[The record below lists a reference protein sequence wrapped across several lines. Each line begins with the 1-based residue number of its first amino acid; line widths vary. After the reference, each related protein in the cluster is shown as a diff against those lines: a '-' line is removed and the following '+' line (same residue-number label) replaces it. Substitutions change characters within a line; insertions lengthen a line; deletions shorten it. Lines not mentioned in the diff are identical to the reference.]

1 MRDVKSRS
9 YRRFGS
15 WIVVGIGGLLMCLQ
29 ACGGEEKKEQKAAAP
44 AAPTVAT
51 AAGQGAISGTITL
64 DPSVKEKV
72 RKEPLLLIMAS
83 KSPDPNKPAIVVERV
98 AGVAFPYQYK
108 LTAED
113 ITLVGSTFDGKMY
126 VTARIDPAGTVGAAR
141 PGSLEGTYPGNPVVV
156 GSTNVDIVINK
167 AY

>member
-1 MRDVKSRS
+1 VNSRS
-9 YRRFGS
+9 HLRFGS
-15 WIVVGIGGLLMCLQ
+15 WIVVGIGALLMCLQ

-44 AAPTVAT
+44 AA
-51 AAGQGAISGTITL
+51 GQGAISGTITL
-64 DPSVKEKV
+64 DPSLKGKMG
-72 RKEPLLLIMAS
+72 KGPLLLIMGS
-83 KSPDPNKPAIVVERV
+83 KSPEPNKPAIVVKRV
-98 AGVAFPYQYK
+98 AGVTFPYQYK

-141 PGSLEGTYPGNPVVV
+141 PGNLEGTYPGNPVVV